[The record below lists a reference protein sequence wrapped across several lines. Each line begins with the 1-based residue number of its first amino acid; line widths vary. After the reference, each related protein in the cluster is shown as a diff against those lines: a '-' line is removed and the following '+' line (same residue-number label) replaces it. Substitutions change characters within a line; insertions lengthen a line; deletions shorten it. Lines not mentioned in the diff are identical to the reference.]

1 MRKLTL
7 VGAVVTSLVFVA
19 CGGGDSEDEAL
30 DDIPAPAASTPT
42 SQAGT
47 PTDASPVGNE
57 HADHGGQPT
66 STCSPSGA
74 TLTLTASGTKF
85 DKDCLAA
92 PAGQAFTINYDN
104 RDDRT
109 HNIAI
114 LESHQATEVLYRAE
128 IFQGPKMET
137 LSVGALKAGSYAF
150 HCEVH
155 PGLMSGTF
163 IVQ

>member
-7 VGAVVTSLVFVA
+7 VLMTGLVLMA
-19 CGGGDSEDEAL
+19 CGGDSEDEAAN

-42 SQAGT
+42 SQGAAPMDAVAG
-47 PTDASPVGNE
+47 GNE

-66 STCSPSGA
+66 SSCSPAGTA
-74 TLTLTASGTKF
+74 LILTASGTKF
-85 DKDCLAA
+85 DKNCLAA

-104 RDDRT
+104 RDDDT

-114 LESHQATEVLYRAE
+114 LESHMATEVLYRAE
-128 IFQGPKMET
+128 IFQGPKVER
-137 LSVGALKAGSYAF
+137 LSVGALKAGNYAF

-155 PGLMSGTF
+155 PDKMSGTF